1 MYMYMYMYV
10 CTHTHTHIYRYIYI
24 YIHTYLFIHA
34 CHFVLVK
41 DSECLSDLGCV
52 LMRGRDCLQQ
62 MANIHTS
69 EALP

>member
-1 MYMYMYMYV
+1 MYV
-10 CTHTHTHIYRYIYI
+10 ILCWLKT
-24 YIHTYLFIHA
+24 LNA
-34 CHFVLVK
+34 LVT
-41 DSECLSDLGCV
+41 LVCV